1 MEVSNLTM
9 AKPQALEEKPYWIIL
24 SHSFNQDGQASS
36 LTITDKLPYLFER
49 GIEIAVL
56 SGVMGKRDT
65 RFTHLQL
72 LPWGPT
78 GLGFD
83 LRQLA
88 RQYWGRDWRYSIFS
102 TILSSLLFPFALT
115 ERLIFGFQ
123 GQFSWVFPAVFH
135 ALRLVRKRRP
145 AVIYSTGG
153 AYSAHLAGYWLKKLT
168 GITWIA
174 EVHDPMFVADMKRN
188 RNSQISLKIEG
199 YICREADLAWWFTEE
214 ALNNARNRHP
224 ELGSRGVVILPGS
237 EKLPTDACYQRGSQM
252 IISYFGLLSAT
263 RSIQPV
269 VQAVSTLLRRKPE
282 IRATFRIHIYGGAI
296 DVQAEAEIK
305 KLGLGDIFICF
316 GRLEQSAI
324 TGKSGREQ
332 VIDLMYKSDV
342 LLLLHG
348 NSEAC
353 REYIPSKFYEYLWA
367 GRPIIA
373 LTHNNPQLDKMLLER
388 NSYVAAVTEKE
399 EIIAAIDLAY
409 SDWRANALHKPLL
422 PAISVG
428 QAVNTIL
435 DLLYI
440 KPQASPIHT
449 KHNQESIMF
458 SIIIPTWNNLA
469 FLKLCVESIRN
480 YSAANHEIIIH
491 VNDGSDGTL
500 DWVKA
505 EGFKYSHTERNVGV
519 CLSVNHLV
527 TLASHDW
534 VLYLNDDMVA
544 CPGWDTAFSQAI
556 ESTDTDLALY
566 FSTLIQP
573 KIGKNQH
580 MVEHDFG
587 STPETF
593 DAAGLLKNYLS
604 EPRNDAEGAASQP
617 TLFHRKWWK
626 IVGGYSLE
634 FSPGMSSD
642 DDLLIKYWVVGCRH
656 FRVVGASRF
665 YHFVC
670 KSTGR
675 LRHTK
680 GGRVFVMK
688 WGITQAEFYQNYM
701 ALLSNTPQSQ
711 LLARHSKLFPRA
723 TITGKLRRAGYGLF
737 CDYPLQGIEEWDPLS
752 GQGPWQHNQ

>member
-1 MEVSNLTM
+1 MNANMNVSKA
-9 AKPQALEEKPYWIIL
+9 AKNDSYWLIL

-36 LTITDKLPYLFER
+36 LTITDKLPYLLDR
-49 GIEIAVL
+49 GIDIAVL

-78 GLGFD
+78 GFSFD

-88 RQYWGRDWRYSIFS
+88 RQHWGRDWRYQIFS
-102 TILSSLLFPFALT
+102 TVLSSLLFPFVLI
-115 ERLIFGFQ
+115 ERLVFGFQ
-123 GQFSWVFPAVFH
+123 GQASWLFPAVFQ
-135 ALRLVRKRRP
+135 ALRLIRKRRP

-174 EVHDPMFVADMKRN
+174 EVHDPMFVPDMKRN
-188 RNSQISLKIEG
+188 RNSQLALKIEG
-199 YICREADLAWWFTEE
+199 HICRDADLAWWFTDE
-214 ALNNARNRHP
+214 ALNSARRRHP
-224 ELGSRGVVILPGS
+224 ELGERGIVVLPGV
-237 EKLPTDACYQRGSQM
+237 ERLPSDAVYQRGPKM
-252 IISYFGLLSAT
+252 VLSYFGLLSDT
-263 RSIQPV
+263 RSMLPI
-269 VQAVSTLLRRKPE
+269 VQAVRDLLSRKPE
-282 IRATFRIHIYGGAI
+282 IRETLRIHVYGGSI
-296 DVQAEAEIK
+296 DVQAETEIR
-305 KLGLGDIFICF
+305 KLGLGDIFICY
-316 GRLEQSAI
+316 GRLEHSMI

-332 VIDLMYKSDV
+332 VIDLMHQADC

-348 NSEAC
+348 NFDAC

-373 LTHNNPQLDKMLLER
+373 LIHQNQQLGQMLMER
-388 NSYVAAVTEKE
+388 NSYIAEVDRKG
-399 EIIAAIDLAY
+399 EIISALELAHA
-409 SDWRANALHKPLL
+409 DWQADRLRMSTL
-422 PAISVG
+422 PALGVE
-428 QAVNTIL
+428 QAVDSIL
-435 DLLYI
+435 NSLADKNIGVVSFKKSLDQ
-440 KPQASPIHT
+440 KPV
-449 KHNQESIMF
+449 MF
-458 SIIIPTWNNLA
+458 SIIIPTWNNLP
-469 FLKLCVESIRN
+469 FLKLCIESIRK
-480 YSAANHEIIIH
+480 YSELNHEIIVH

-500 DWVKA
+500 DWVKSQ
-505 EGFKYSHTERNVGV
+505 GLRYSHTERNVGV

-544 CPGWDTAFSQAI
+544 CPGWDVAFAQAI
-556 ESTDTDLALY
+556 ETTDTDLALF

-593 DAAGLLKNYLS
+593 DSEGLLKNYLA
-604 EPRNDAEGAASQP
+604 EPRQDSEGAMSQP
-617 TLFHRKWWK
+617 TLFHRKWWE

-642 DDLLIKYWVVGCRH
+642 DDLLMKYWIAGCRH
-656 FRVVGASRF
+656 FRVIGACRF

-675 LRHTK
+675 LKHTK

-688 WGITQAEFYQNYM
+688 WGITQGDFYRLYM
-701 ALLSNTPQSQ
+701 SKLHGTHPSQ
-711 LLARHSKLFPRA
+711 LISKYSGLFPRA
-723 TITGKLRRAGYGLF
+723 TLTGKLRRAGYGLF
-737 CDYPLQGIEEWDPLS
+737 CDYPLQGIEEWDAVS
-752 GQGPWQHNQ
+752 GQGIWAHNQ